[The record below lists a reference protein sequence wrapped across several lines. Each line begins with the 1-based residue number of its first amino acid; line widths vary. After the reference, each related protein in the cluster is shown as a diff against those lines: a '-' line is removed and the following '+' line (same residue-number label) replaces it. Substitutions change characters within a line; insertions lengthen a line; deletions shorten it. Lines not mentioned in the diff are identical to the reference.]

1 MQHIRLCFHWR
12 ELCRASGWELTSL
25 SEVIHRL
32 FVQGS
37 AGMARMLKEWRSFSI
52 QILRQAAERCVF
64 QQSAHY
70 RGDGSL
76 LWDAATHT
84 AWIMQVNRNANLLA
98 VFLHNIERGQVNFLL
113 EDLKKSASSA
123 VKIRPLVCRE
133 EARAQISI
141 TTTDP
146 VTSPSHFNFLLSAV
160 GSKKKKILRSPDEA
174 CGTL

>member
-1 MQHIRLCFHWR
+1 MQHIHLCFHWR
-12 ELCRASGWELTSL
+12 VLCRASGWELTSL

-84 AWIMQVNRNANLLA
+84 ALIMQVNRNANLLA
-98 VFLHNIERGQVNFLL
+98 VLLHDIERGLVNFLL
-113 EDLKKSASSA
+113 EDLKKRLGPWCAKRKPVHRLSSLPQA
-123 VKIRPLVCRE
+123 QLLPHHILISCYQQSGQKI
-133 EARAQISI
+133 
-141 TTTDP
+141 T
-146 VTSPSHFNFLLSAV
+146 
-160 GSKKKKILRSPDEA
+160 KILRSPDEA

>member
-76 LWDAATHT
+76 LWDAATHSVDHAGEPQRQSPRCVT
-84 AWIMQVNRNANLLA
+84 ARY
-98 VFLHNIERGQVNFLL
+98 
-113 EDLKKSASSA
+113 
-123 VKIRPLVCRE
+123 
-133 EARAQISI
+133 
-141 TTTDP
+141 
-146 VTSPSHFNFLLSAV
+146 
-160 GSKKKKILRSPDEA
+160 
-174 CGTL
+174 